1 MCHFTKNGGKNFCG
15 QNVSSLLKMVA
26 HVYYINGC
34 LTKFTPGG
42 VIIPFL
48 PDKFNSAEII

>member
-1 MCHFTKNGGKNFCG
+1 
-15 QNVSSLLKMVA
+15 MVA

-42 VIIPFL
+42 VIIPFS
-48 PDKFNSAEII
+48 PDKFNSDITSVFTVGPKILRENY